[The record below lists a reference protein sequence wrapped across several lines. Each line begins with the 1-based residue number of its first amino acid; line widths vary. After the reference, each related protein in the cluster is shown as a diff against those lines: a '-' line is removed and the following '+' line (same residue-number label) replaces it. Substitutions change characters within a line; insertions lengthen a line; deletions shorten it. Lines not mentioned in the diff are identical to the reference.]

1 MEVTETRAIA
11 NVRIHV
17 ERVIRSVGQKYSLL
31 RNTLPIDYVIKRD
44 GEECPIIDQ
53 IVRVC
58 CALCSVC
65 DSVVP
70 FD

>member
-1 MEVTETRAIA
+1 MEVKETRQIA

-17 ERVIRSVGQKYSLL
+17 EHVIGLVRQTYPILRS
-31 RNTLPIDYVIKRD
+31 TIPIHYLTPKANEDVPLFD
-44 GEECPIIDQ
+44 H

-58 CALCSVC
+58 CALSNVC